1 MREVEAQLRA
11 RAVSTPESSS
21 AWLRVRDVK
30 SLLGWLVGEDD
41 WAWQTGL
48 ARVHASPRDMGVLE
62 EAVAEATSSPYDDAP
77 AITALIAFLTRYQ
90 RRDFPFED
98 PSTYPQPSGAF
109 EG

>member
-1 MREVEAQLRA
+1 
-11 RAVSTPESSS
+11 
-21 AWLRVRDVK
+21 
-30 SLLGWLVGEDD
+30 
-41 WAWQTGL
+41 
-48 ARVHASPRDMGVLE
+48 MGVLE